1 MEEERIIKKLTDEGC
16 PSFMISGMV
25 EKIKAMD
32 TELLA
37 FFFHWCDN
45 GKTPDIEIEGFT
57 FESLINDYDMN
68 SVGAFLTLDWLC
80 KEPEKALQEIK
91 RGIK

>member
-16 PSFMISGMV
+16 PSFMVSNMV

-32 TELLA
+32 PELLA
-37 FFFHWCDN
+37 VFSLWCDN
-45 GKTPDIEIEGFT
+45 GKTPDIEVEGFT
-57 FESLINDYDMN
+57 FESLVNDYDMN
-68 SVGAFLTLDWLC
+68 PVGAFLTLDWLR
-80 KEPEKALQEIK
+80 KEPEKASQEIK